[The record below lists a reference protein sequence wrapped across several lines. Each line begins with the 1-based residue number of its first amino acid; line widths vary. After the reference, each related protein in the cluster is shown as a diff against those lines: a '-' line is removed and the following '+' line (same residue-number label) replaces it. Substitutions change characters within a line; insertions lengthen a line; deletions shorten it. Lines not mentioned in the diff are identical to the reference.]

1 VQFDDLDHV
10 FNAAVEVVQ
19 TGGNQKRGT
28 AKTYRDI
35 SNKYL
40 NVLFGSKNAFNK
52 SIMTLRYVKILQKY
66 YSFSTNHLIC
76 LHFNLP
82 IIMLNVLGQ
91 INLQYNTKLNKIHNT

>member
-28 AKTYRDI
+28 AKTFRNI

-52 SIMTLRYVKILQKY
+52 SII
-66 YSFSTNHLIC
+66 
-76 LHFNLP
+76 
-82 IIMLNVLGQ
+82 
-91 INLQYNTKLNKIHNT
+91 